1 MTECFEC
8 LNLFLPVPYQIC
20 RLNLSGTDI
29 LDLESAPVLFFF
41 FIITLIIFGQVKF
54 CHVVNSPSKKKLNL
68 GMNLDISF
76 YILFRL
82 SFFG

>member
-41 FIITLIIFGQVKF
+41 YYYFDNFWSGKILPCCELTLSVQT
-54 CHVVNSPSKKKLNL
+54 KKKLNL

-76 YILFRL
+76 YIPF
-82 SFFG
+82 